1 MTPSKAMQVSS
12 LLILVITFPSK
23 NKITEINHII
33 ITTTTLMLTPNGL
46 DWERGRGSGAR
57 SAGKGGAGEVKGVT
71 GQSEAK
77 LSGSVEGEAAEPL
90 IFFIIIK
97 KFEKISIIL
106 KYFPH
111 FHTAVL
117 QYSKYSRYPKKS
129 AVFTVFAVFAIFPVS
144 GKFSVSIIYQ
154 NIPSKS

>member
-12 LLILVITFPSK
+12 LLIFVITFPQK

-33 ITTTTLMLTPNGL
+33 ITTTLMLTPNGL

-77 LSGSVEGEAAEPL
+77 LSGSVEGEAAQPL
-90 IFFIIIK
+90 IATIIFIIIK
-97 KFEKISIIL
+97 KFEK
-106 KYFPH
+106 
-111 FHTAVL
+111 
-117 QYSKYSRYPKKS
+117 YP
-129 AVFTVFAVFAIFPVS
+129 
-144 GKFSVSIIYQ
+144 
-154 NIPSKS
+154 